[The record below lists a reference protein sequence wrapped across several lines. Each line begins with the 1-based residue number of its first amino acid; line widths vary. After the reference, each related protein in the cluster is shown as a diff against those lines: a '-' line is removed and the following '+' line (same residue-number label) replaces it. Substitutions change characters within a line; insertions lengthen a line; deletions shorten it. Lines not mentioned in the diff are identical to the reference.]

1 VACVALEGRRIGELL
16 GVEPFAESLQR
27 PDIPG
32 DSDRSKRGLESD
44 DPSVKRRRRQFID
57 PLIRRERA
65 PETSQDIRYEV
76 AVLGEMPS
84 AALAARNRSIA

>member
-1 VACVALEGRRIGELL
+1 
-16 GVEPFAESLQR
+16 
-27 PDIPG
+27 
-32 DSDRSKRGLESD
+32 
-44 DPSVKRRRRQFID
+44 VKRRRRQFVD